1 MRKTEC
7 VTEPGEMVDLF
18 LNGARAIAV
27 AIADPTVHVAW
38 DRPSVLEDQ
47 RVSGLAGHLA
57 RGGVWVVADYLDAG
71 APDGPVD
78 FENAGEYFAT
88 FASTVSP
95 DVHRS
100 IRDRGAAVGSVGR
113 DELLQGL
120 AERLGAL
127 EPRLHSLDPAHLIT
141 VMGGNVMR
149 LSDYLATRIV
159 EQSVHLDDLARSVGL
174 HSQLISAEAEALTIW
189 VGIEVARRRS
199 GNTAIIRALFRDGLV
214 EQTLPVL

>member
-1 MRKTEC
+1 MRKTDY
-7 VTEPGEMVDLF
+7 VTEPEEIVDLF
-18 LNGARAIAV
+18 LNGAIVISA
-27 AIADPTVHVAW
+27 AIADPAVHAAW

-47 RVSGLAGHLA
+47 RVSSLAGHLA

-71 APDGPVD
+71 VPDGPVD
-78 FENAGEYFAT
+78 FESAGEYFAT

-95 DVHRS
+95 DDHRS
-100 IRDRGAAVGSVGR
+100 IRNRGAAVGSVGR
-113 DELLQGL
+113 DELLQRL
-120 AERLGAL
+120 EERLGAL
-127 EPRLHSLDPAHLIT
+127 EPRLRSLDPAHLIA

-149 LSDYLATRIV
+149 LGDYLATRIV
-159 EQSVHLDDLARSVGL
+159 EQIVHLDDLARSVDL

-199 GNTAIIRALFRDGLV
+199 GNTALIRALYREGFV